1 MRSPLLPAGV
11 LVLVLAAAACSDGS
25 AATPLPPGDGA
36 APSAS
41 SDEGVATTAPA
52 PVPGPVAPLTG
63 EAVDDPAVA
72 DRPVLAVKIENTAAA
87 RPQAGLDLADI
98 VYEEIV
104 EGGVT
109 RFIALFQSEV
119 PDVVGPVRSARPED
133 VAILPAYTP
142 ILAYSGARDEVT
154 QMLRASGI
162 VLLTDDGGDAFSR
175 DPGRSRSH
183 DLMGDGPRLYEKGDA
198 TAVGA
203 ATPVFARD
211 ATPPAGAVAC
221 DAATP
226 DCGTAATIRFSG
238 AAVTG
243 WTWDADAGVYRRD
256 QDGEPSRVTGPGRI
270 GAANVVVL
278 GMHVGQGGCCD
289 AAGTPFT
296 ETTILGDGAAVVLRD
311 GRRYDVRWRKTA
323 AGSHLE
329 LLAADGAPFP
339 LAPGPTWIHLAPADR
354 LPS

>member
-11 LVLVLAAAACSDGS
+11 LVLALAAAGCSDGS
-25 AATPLPPGDGA
+25 AATPLPPASEGPATPLPDGTA
-36 APSAS
+36 APAS
-41 SDEGVATTAPA
+41 GH
-52 PVPGPVAPLTG
+52 VAPLTG
-63 EAVDDPAVA
+63 EAVDDPDVTE
-72 DRPVLAVKIENTAAA
+72 RPVLAVKIENTAAA
-87 RPQAGLDLADI
+87 RPQAGLDRADI

-154 QMLRASGI
+154 GMLRRSGI
-162 VLLTDDGGDAFSR
+162 ALLTDDGGDAFSR

-183 DLMGDGPRLYEKGDA
+183 DLMGDGPRLYEKGRDA
-198 TAVGA
+198 AGVRA
-203 ATPVFARD
+203 ASPVFARD
-211 ATPPAGAVAC
+211 ATPPPGAVPC
-221 DAATP
+221 DAAVP
-226 DCGTAATIRFSG
+226 DCGTATTIRFSG

-243 WTWDADAGVYRRD
+243 WTWDGDAGVYRRD
-256 QDGEPSRVTGPGRI
+256 QDGEPSRVTGAGRI

-278 GMHVGQGGCCD
+278 GMRVGEGGCCD

-311 GRRYDVRWRKTA
+311 GRRYDVRWRKPSAT
-323 AGSHLE
+323 SHLE
-329 LLAADGAPFP
+329 LLAADGSPFP
-339 LAPGPTWIHLAPADR
+339 LAPGATWIHLAPADR
-354 LPS
+354 LPA